1 MSMAAFLVRTLRR
14 SLDLALLVLIAG
26 VIVVLVL
33 ARGLPELTG
42 GTTFVVGGPSMEPTI
57 PIGAV
62 VLAEPVAAE
71 ALRTGDVVSLQVGP
85 DRAIFTHRIIQTV
98 TRPDGLYL
106 RTKGDGNQDPD
117 PSLVPASSVI
127 GRVTFHLPWAGYGM
141 TLLSSTVG
149 VAFVVCL
156 GLSLLAGAWLLEA
169 LEDDLVLTR
178 HHRAMLV
185 AAGLVDEDAWAGD
198 PGTEPEAAG

>member
-1 MSMAAFLVRTLRR
+1 MRIAALITRTARR
-14 SLDLALLVLIAG
+14 ILDLGLLLVIAF

-33 ARGLPELTG
+33 ARGLPHLTG

-57 PIGAV
+57 PVGSV
-62 VLAEPVAAE
+62 VLAEPLATS
-71 ALRTGDVVSLQVGP
+71 ALHKGDIVSLQVGP
-85 DRAIFTHRIIQTV
+85 NRAIFTHRIIQTV
-98 TRPDGLYL
+98 ERPDGLYL

-117 PSLVPASSVI
+117 PSLVPAKDVI
-127 GRVTFHLPWAGYGM
+127 GRVTFHLPWAGYGI

-185 AAGLVDEDAWAGD
+185 AAGLVDEDAWAGE
-198 PGTEPEAAG
+198 PGAEPEATG